1 MLGWIDRQLRQAS
14 GLKDEIFG
22 GYSVILLGDF
32 AQLPLVP
39 DKPLYNSV
47 PDNGTSL
54 MGYMGCMKFLDVV
67 KLYVN

>member
-22 GYSVILLGDF
+22 GYLVILLGDF
-32 AQLPLVP
+32 AQLPLVS
-39 DKPLYNSV
+39 DKPLYHSV
-47 PDNGTSL
+47 PDNGTSV
-54 MGYMGCMKFLDVV
+54 MGYMGYMKFQDVV